1 MIQAITRW
9 DGWIDRLIKNWN
21 KIVYLFKISDQMIV
35 VITDII
41 YSLIYHLKNILF
53 GSPCR

>member
-9 DGWIDRLIKNWN
+9 DGWIDGLIKNWN